1 MEEEEIIEKDL
12 DYYKCECER
21 LERELIEERRYM
33 YIDEKIVSW
42 LALNIDTDERSVKP
56 SSDEIRDMLHNQVA
70 VLYLLIWPIMEQI
83 YFSGFLKV
91 NQISDAARKLAPFYC
106 EDLKNDLDEIILR
119 FFDRYRNKNQHY
131 RDLHVDRM
139 MKTEFDEILGK
150 KKFVYLQP
158 ADKIKLLLFV
168 IYRYRNNIFHGNK
181 DIRKWASFD
190 EQIKDCLIGMMKLM
204 DCMKKHKIVIAKRR

>member
-12 DYYKCECER
+12 DYYKRECER

-33 YIDEKIVSW
+33 DIDEKIVSW

-70 VLYLLIWPIMEQI
+70 VLYLLIWPIMEQR
-83 YFSGFLKV
+83 YFSGFLMS
-91 NQISDAARKLAPFYC
+91 NQISDAACKLAPFYC
-106 EDLKNDLDEIILR
+106 EDLKNDLDEIIMK
-119 FFDRYRNKNQHY
+119 FFNRYKNNRQHCRALKLDKTMKPEFNK
-131 RDLHVDRM
+131 
-139 MKTEFDEILGK
+139 ILSK
-150 KKFVYLQP
+150 NKFVDLQP